1 MKKWLMMPLL
11 VLVALGV
18 MSCGN
23 TLIPST
29 KGTLSINIGTAM
41 AKTLLPDIN
50 MDISTFEISG
60 TGPSGS
66 TFSETVSQAGTVTV
80 TNLLVGQWTVT
91 IDGYNSSAQKIGSA
105 TKTASVTPNAST
117 SVSVIIVPLTG
128 NGTFQYTLTWPAEVS
143 LASPSVVGGIYELD
157 ADPILVTFELDG
169 NSATYSTDLPAGYY
183 AFGLGLLDGETTM
196 WSSNPVAFRIVE
208 GATTSGRTDLTGD
221 EIAMYGN
228 LDIDVGVDLQ
238 NPIDIALTGSATS
251 ITTAQSLTVDAT
263 ISGTPD
269 MIVWFLDGQWL
280 SECAIFTYDFDRFD
294 PSDILPMFK
303 RFNITT
309 FCAPPTMYRF
319 FIKEDLGKYDF
330 SSLKYAT
337 TAGEALNAEVYQ
349 QFLKATGLKVMEGF
363 GQTESTML
371 IGNLV
376 GSTPKPGSMG
386 KASPEYEVVLVDQN
400 DRPVSAGEVGEIAV
414 KARPDEVVG
423 LFRCYHHADDTNC
436 EAWRNGYYHTG
447 DTAWQDEDGY
457 FYYHGRTDDVIK
469 SSGYRIGPFEI
480 ESILMELP
488 FVLECATTGTP
499 DPVRGQVVKAT
510 VVLTRGTA
518 GTDELKREIQE
529 YVKSNTAP
537 YKYPRIVEFVAALPK
552 TTNGKIRRA
561 VLRGGDSGKEL

>member
-1 MKKWLMMPLL
+1 MPLL
-11 VLVALGV
+11 VLAALGV

-60 TGPSGS
+60 AGPSGS

-128 NGTFQYTLTWPAEVS
+128 NGTFQYTLTWPVRVS
-143 LASPSVVGGIYELD
+143 LASPSVVGEIYELD
-157 ADPILVTFELDG
+157 ADPIPVTFELDG
-169 NSATYSTDLPAGYY
+169 NSATYSTNLPAGYY

-238 NPIDIALTGSATS
+238 NPIDIELTGSATS
-251 ITTAQSLTVDAT
+251 ITTAQSLTVNAA

-280 SECAIFTYDFDRFD
+280 SELDDLESVNVGAGLGVGRHCISVLALEGTIIGSEDFWFDVTQAEQASGIDEDFEDGLAQGWTLDDNWSIANGVLSSVLTFPEDWKEGYYSDSTFGGALEYRATIDASSAIYPYYAKGIAIGSTNPVVDGISDGLYFT
-294 PSDILPMFK
+294 
-303 RFNITT
+303 
-309 FCAPPTMYRF
+309 
-319 FIKEDLGKYDF
+319 LGGSG
-330 SSLKYAT
+330 SSYYSFWVGK
-337 TAGEALNAEVYQ
+337 GD
-349 QFLKATGLKVMEGF
+349 GF
-363 GQTESTML
+363 GNMEWWSDWVDYDSYPTTVTMKIVADGTGTFYFYL
-371 IGNLV
+371 NDDLVYTTTDTSVGTGYVGLFYFDGND
-376 GSTPKPGSMG
+376 GSGNGNVFNVDNVNLSYSPVTSKFPA
-386 KASPEYEVVLVDQN
+386 ASFFKQPQ
-400 DRPVSAGEVGEIAV
+400 AV
-414 KARPDEVVG
+414 KAG
-423 LFRCYHHADDTNC
+423 AD
-436 EAWRNGYYHTG
+436 
-447 DTAWQDEDGY
+447 
-457 FYYHGRTDDVIK
+457 
-469 SSGYRIGPFEI
+469 
-480 ESILMELP
+480 
-488 FVLECATTGTP
+488 
-499 DPVRGQVVKAT
+499 
-510 VVLTRGTA
+510 LTR
-518 GTDELKREIQE
+518 R
-529 YVKSNTAP
+529 VK
-537 YKYPRIVEFVAALPK
+537 
-552 TTNGKIRRA
+552 
-561 VLRGGDSGKEL
+561 